1 MISDNAQSHIFAKRS
16 APRLMAFGQRTL
28 LVVSTG
34 RFAAGVIARSHGR
47 LSARILGD
55 SPISASLPPN
65 SLPVLR
71 KSPIIPPVP
80 PRLDRSLLPIAID
93 NFPAFSR
100 VCDQQTAA
108 DVAQMKDQMVAV
120 DQAARQDPLSSSGRY
135 RRSARWQMRQA
146 KPAMLTEV
154 DMHTAAPKPLPEPK

>member
-1 MISDNAQSHIFAKRS
+1 MLLSVQGSRTKAQSHIFAKRS
-16 APRLMAFGQRTL
+16 APRLMAFGQTAL

-47 LSARILGD
+47 LSARVLRD

-71 KSPIIPPVP
+71 KSPIIPPAP
-80 PRLDRSLLPIAID
+80 PRLDRSLLSITID

-108 DVAQMKDQMVAV
+108 EVAQMKDQMVAV
-120 DQAARQDPLSSSGRY
+120 DQAANIGIQFQGKRPSGPAFIIW
-135 RRSARWQMRQA
+135 SIDDN
-146 KPAMLTEV
+146 KPRKL
-154 DMHTAAPKPLPEPK
+154 